1 MKIRHIEIADAERFR
16 NLMLQVEAESDFM
29 LYEAGERDIS
39 IERQKS
45 MIKSIQAQENAAI
58 FLADF
63 DGDLAGYLIAVGGK
77 AKRTKHSAYLVIGI
91 NADFRGNGIGSKLF
105 QALEAWA
112 QEKGIH
118 RLELTVVTQNEAA
131 LGLYKKAGF
140 EVEGTKRD
148 SLLIDGD
155 YVNEYYMAKLL

>member
-1 MKIRHIEIADAERFR
+1 MNIRHIDIADTEKFR
-16 NLMLQVEAESDFM
+16 ALIQQVEAESNFM
-29 LYEAGERDIS
+29 LYESGERDIS
-39 IERQKS
+39 IERQKT
-45 MIKSIQAQENAAI
+45 MIESIQDQENAAI
-58 FLADF
+58 FLADL

-77 AKRTKHSAYLVIGI
+77 AKRIKHSVYLVIGI
-91 NADFRGNGIGSKLF
+91 LADFRGKKIGTKLL

-118 RLELTVVTQNEAA
+118 RLELTVVTGNAA
-131 LGLYKKAGF
+131 GLGLYKKAGF

-148 SLLIDGD
+148 SLLIDGK